1 MFSTPGFSNAMPKGI
16 KCFGEIGDK
25 ECQGLG
31 TDILRHAV
39 VRFDLQLSHSNR
51 DPAMSP
57 TIAPIRGVLFMGS
70 PLEEC
75 PNLRKA

>member
-1 MFSTPGFSNAMPKGI
+1 MFSTLGFSNAMPKGV
-16 KCFGEIGDK
+16 KGFNEIIVE
-25 ECQGLG
+25 ECQGLV

-39 VRFDLQLSHSNR
+39 VCFDLQLSHSKR
-51 DPAMSP
+51 EPAMSP

-70 PLEEC
+70 PLEGC

>member
-1 MFSTPGFSNAMPKGI
+1 MPKGI
-16 KCFGEIGDK
+16 KCFDEIRNK
-25 ECQGLG
+25 EYTGLSA
-31 TDILRHAV
+31 DILRNAV

-51 DPAMSP
+51 EPAMSP